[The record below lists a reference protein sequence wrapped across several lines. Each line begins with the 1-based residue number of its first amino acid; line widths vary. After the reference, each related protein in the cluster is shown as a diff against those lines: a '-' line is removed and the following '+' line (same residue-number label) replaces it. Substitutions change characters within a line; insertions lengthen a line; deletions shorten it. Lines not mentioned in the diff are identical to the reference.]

1 MQRAYSYHTKNIS
14 VLTLT
19 VALIDTQG
27 LGDFQAVDE
36 LQKQTAL

>member
-1 MQRAYSYHTKNIS
+1 MQRTYSYHTNSIS

-19 VALIDTQG
+19 VALIGTQG

-36 LQKQTAL
+36 LQKQTTL